1 MYVHASN
8 ALNAWKIATIYMQF
22 LPWPLSIQTFTDE
35 STGRPRVFASSN
47 KHKNSIHFLVRDL
60 PTISQP
66 TEHNQIYTHVSRYF
80 TTIPTVGPTV
90 TSASRC
96 GAASSG
102 EKQPLKRKRRKSDLH
117 RVWMLASKAF
127 RDINVF
133 SIEERA
139 RYKPWADTDDGKP
152 TWSVS
157 RRTTTSARRDDKV
170 GNVARSELTSLLA
183 LALAAGYT

>member
-1 MYVHASN
+1 
-8 ALNAWKIATIYMQF
+8 MQS

-35 STGRPRVFASSN
+35 STGRLRVFASFATSRGESN
-47 KHKNSIHFLVRDL
+47 EHKNSTHFFVRDL
-60 PTISQP
+60 PTIFQP
-66 TEHNQIYTHVSRYF
+66 TEHNQIYTCVSRYF

-102 EKQPLKRKRRKSDLH
+102 EKRPLKRKRRRSDLY
-117 RVWMLASKAF
+117 RVWTLASKAF

-133 SIEERA
+133 SIEERG
-139 RYKPWADTDDGKP
+139 RYTPWADTDDGKP
-152 TWSVS
+152 TCSVS

>member
-1 MYVHASN
+1 
-8 ALNAWKIATIYMQF
+8 MQF

-35 STGRPRVFASSN
+35 STDRLRVFASFATSRGES
-47 KHKNSIHFLVRDL
+47 K
-60 PTISQP
+60 
-66 TEHNQIYTHVSRYF
+66 IYTYVSKYF

-96 GAASSG
+96 GAASSS
-102 EKQPLKRKRRKSDLH
+102 EKRPLKRKRRKSDLY
-117 RVWMLASKAF
+117 RVRMLASKAF
-127 RDINVF
+127 RDMNVF
-133 SIEERA
+133 SIEERG
-139 RYKPWADTDDGKP
+139 RYTPWADTDDGKP

-183 LALAAGYT
+183 